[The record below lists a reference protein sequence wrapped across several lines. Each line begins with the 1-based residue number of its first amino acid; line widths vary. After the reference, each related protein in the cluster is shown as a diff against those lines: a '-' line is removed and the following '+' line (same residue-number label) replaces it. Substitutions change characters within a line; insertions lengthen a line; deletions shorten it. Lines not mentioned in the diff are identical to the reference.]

1 MSRKAAS
8 WLIPAF
14 MLLVLSYLGFKDI
27 ENGTLTRAVLRPV
40 QWVGIGALLC
50 GFALG
55 WFGGRR
61 AALRLIG
68 VVVCGIGAI
77 MVIYL

>member
-14 MLLVLSYLGFKDI
+14 MLLVLSYLGFRDI

-40 QWVGIGALLC
+40 QWVGIGALL
-50 GFALG
+50 GGYVLG
-55 WFGGRR
+55 VFGGRR

>member
-1 MSRKAAS
+1 MNSSPIQRIVA
-8 WLIPAF
+8 
-14 MLLVLSYLGFKDI
+14 
-27 ENGTLTRAVLRPV
+27 
-40 QWVGIGALLC
+40 ALLC